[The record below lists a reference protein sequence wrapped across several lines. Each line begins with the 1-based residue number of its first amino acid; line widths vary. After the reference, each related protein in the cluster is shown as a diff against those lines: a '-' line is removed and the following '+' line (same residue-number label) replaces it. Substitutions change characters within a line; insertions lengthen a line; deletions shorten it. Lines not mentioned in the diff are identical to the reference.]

1 MPWLAT
7 YASPLGE
14 LAMLVDDVCLV
25 ELSLPGATSPDAC
38 APGFRPASEGHP
50 VVRLVASWLDAYFA
64 GEDPDPDAVPLS
76 AAGTPYQQ
84 RVWNRVKDIPYGEVA
99 SYGEIGATIDPPS
112 TGHAVGGAVARC
124 PFSLV
129 VPCHRVIAS
138 DGTLGGFGGIEAMKA
153 RLLAFEGFDLG
164 LIKGLRPDLQ
174 RGTEPL
180 R

>member
-1 MPWLAT
+1 MPRLAT

-14 LAMLVDDVCLV
+14 LAMLVDNACLV
-25 ELSLPGATSPDAC
+25 ELSLPGATSTAAR
-38 APGFRPASEGHP
+38 APGLRPAPEGHP

-76 AAGTPYQQ
+76 AA
-84 RVWNRVKDIPYGEVA
+84 GEVA

-174 RGTEPL
+174 RGTEP
-180 R
+180 RR